1 MRCRSVVFPDPLG
14 PSMAMTGGSFIR
26 PVYAASWP
34 TGEFGGM
41 GLEGAVKLGYRKELE
56 AIEDPEQREQTFQK
70 MVAMAYEIGKA
81 TNMAAQFEIDAV
93 IDPIE
98 SREWVM
104 GALRAAPPPEP
115 RNQKKRPYVDPW

>member
-1 MRCRSVVFPDPLG
+1 
-14 PSMAMTGGSFIR
+14 
-26 PVYAASWP
+26 
-34 TGEFGGM
+34 
-41 GLEGAVKLGYRKELE
+41 
-56 AIEDPEQREQTFQK
+56 

-104 GALRAAPPPEP
+104 SALRAAPPVEP
-115 RNQKKRPYVDPW
+115 RTQKKRPYIDPW